1 MDRITRI
8 NMLVNNT
15 GFMLGTDDMQW
26 MMLIVN
32 NTAAFYFMPGHLYTR
47 KHKNVCMNGLK
58 GPNYG
63 TPRYSTLLHS
73 VHTILHHSTVS
84 TVHCHTPDSS
94 R

>member
-47 KHKNVCMNGLK
+47 KHKNACMNG
-58 GPNYG
+58 
-63 TPRYSTLLHS
+63 
-73 VHTILHHSTVS
+73 
-84 TVHCHTPDSS
+84 
-94 R
+94 